1 MSALRRKSSIALIIG
16 IIIMLLL
23 IPIWYVMLAPSIITS
38 ELEKIDL
45 LYLYEGILGFE
56 FHWMPVSVKAPIYT
70 EEVKGDN
77 IILKMEVN
85 VTHSN
90 ATLREFCK
98 NSTYVLNKFT
108 RENVRDAPEA
118 DRNRTGYDPL
128 FPSHLK
134 ADKDIPN
141 AWLDNL
147 NITGTL
153 RFEGSIVEGGVT
165 LYKYFIN
172 ETITKEIYI
181 PDIGLRNCTLTSTK
195 TILIEPLSGLWV
207 YTENERF
214 CWMMLPS
221 MRKYFCLEFNST
233 AESKAQELA
242 NAKAAYDGVQLLEL
256 YVPTILGVIAII
268 LTIALLFNVRR
279 LKRKKQP

>member
-1 MSALRRKSSIALIIG
+1 MSALRRKSSIALVIG
-16 IIIMLLL
+16 IIVMLLL
-23 IPIWYVMLAPSIITS
+23 IPIWYRILAPSIIIS

-45 LYLYEGILGFE
+45 LYHYEGTLEFEYHSMPILI
-56 FHWMPVSVKAPIYT
+56 KTPIYT

-77 IILKMEVN
+77 IILKMDAN
-85 VTHSN
+85 VIHSN
-90 ATLREFCK
+90 ATLREFSK

-108 RENVRDAPEA
+108 RENVGDAPEA
-118 DRNRTGYDPL
+118 DKNRTGYDPL

-141 AWLDNL
+141 TWLDNL

-153 RFEGSIVEGGVT
+153 KFEGSIVERGVT

-172 ETITKEIYI
+172 ETTTKEIYI
-181 PDIGLRNCTLTSTK
+181 PDIGLRNSTLTSTK

-207 YTENERF
+207 YTENETF
-214 CWMMLPS
+214 SWIMLPS
-221 MRKYFCLEFNST
+221 MHKYFCLEFNST

-242 NAKAAYDGVQLLEL
+242 NAKATYDSIQLLEL
-256 YVPTILGVIAII
+256 YIPTILGIIAII
-268 LTIALLFNVRR
+268 LTLVLPFNVRR
-279 LKRKKQP
+279 LKRKKQS